1 MPEGS
6 GFPFFGSFYDPLH
19 ASQWSS
25 RLKTRVN
32 AETLEDSDVKI
43 AIIALYSHP
52 LFFRSIAGSQRE
64 SIRHQIDEARKFV
77 TAHPN
82 WIIAKN
88 AAEARKALDEGKRV
102 LILSLEGAS
111 GILENEADI
120 QEFVEKDGVR
130 IVTPLHFMD
139 DWIGGAALMP
149 GAAAIVNPFAAFQS
163 FLQSERDENG
173 VFLNDQGL
181 TSKGHSFI
189 QSLIQHGV
197 WIDLSHSSD
206 KSVRDMLPMLK
217 AAGQPPL
224 FTHTVLRQAFRGER
238 GIPEKFIH
246 EVAAN
251 DGILGIIPSDDML
264 KGTTVPPELC
274 PAECNG
280 QCEGGIAALAAQ
292 FDGMKKI
299 IPASHLFI
307 GTDIDAPITFLKP
320 TCNALAAIRPKGYWS
335 YAQIPV
341 LYTYLQDHKLGP
353 EPGPGGTDP
362 RVDAFLNTWA
372 KVH

>member
-32 AETLEDSDVKI
+32 AEALEDSDVKI
-43 AIIALYSHP
+43 AIVALYSHP
-52 LFFRSIAGSQRE
+52 LFFRSITGNQRE
-64 SIRHQIDEARKFV
+64 SIRHQIDETRKFV

-82 WIIAKN
+82 WIIARN
-88 AAEARKALDEGKRV
+88 AAEARKAIDEGKRV

-111 GILENEADI
+111 GILENDADI
-120 QEFVEKDGVR
+120 EEFVEKDGVR

-217 AAGQPPL
+217 TAGQPPL
-224 FTHTVLRQAFRGER
+224 FTHTVFEASGASLRSSSTKSPQTTASWESFR
-238 GIPEKFIH
+238 
-246 EVAAN
+246 VTTC
-251 DGILGIIPSDDML
+251 S
-264 KGTTVPPELC
+264 KG
-274 PAECNG
+274 
-280 QCEGGIAALAAQ
+280 
-292 FDGMKKI
+292 
-299 IPASHLFI
+299 
-307 GTDIDAPITFLKP
+307 
-320 TCNALAAIRPKGYWS
+320 RPFRRS
-335 YAQIPV
+335 YAPPSA
-341 LYTYLQDHKLGP
+341 TGSAT
-353 EPGPGGTDP
+353 EASP
-362 RVDAFLNTWA
+362 RLRRNSL
-372 KVH
+372 